1 MSLFRDR
8 PNFRPFVY
16 NPAEIYTARQRKVF
30 WIPEKISL
38 TADIQEY
45 HVSFNEGI
53 KHAITTSLQLF
64 THYEV
69 GVGDFWAEIVY
80 PRCKPHEVQMMAAM
94 FSAMELAV
102 HAIFYD
108 RLNDELGLSTK
119 EFYMSYQ
126 SNSDMV
132 NRMELINHHLRIK
145 NNQELPLAMALF
157 SFIEGVVLYSSFSF
171 LMSFQ
176 ANGMNKL
183 SNVVTGLKYSV
194 RDENLHAEAGSWLF
208 NTLVTEGKADRQ
220 KVYEELVPVLKILVA
235 QEDAIIDEM
244 FSKGGIKHM
253 TADHLKTFVRH
264 RTNKKLEDIQ
274 MKPIYE
280 VDEGENPIADWF
292 YDMINA
298 KSMNDFFHNES
309 VEYEETANF
318 TNTTYK
324 VWHD

>member
-8 PNFRPFVY
+8 PNFRPFMY
-16 NPAEIYTARQRKVF
+16 SPAESFTAKQRKIF

-45 HVSFNEGI
+45 HVAFSDGM
-53 KHAITTSLQLF
+53 KHAITTCLQLF

-69 GVGDFWAEIVY
+69 GVGDFWTEVVY
-80 PRCKPHEVQMMAAM
+80 PRCKAHEVQMMAAM
-94 FSAMELAV
+94 FGAMELAV

-119 EFYMSYQ
+119 DFYMSYRE
-126 SNSDMV
+126 NSDMV
-132 NRMELINHHLRIK
+132 ERMELINKYLRVK
-145 NNQELPLAMALF
+145 NNQDLPVAMALF
-157 SFIEGVVLYSSFSF
+157 SFVEGVVLYSSFAF

-176 ANGMNKL
+176 ARGMNKL

-208 NTLVTEGKADRQ
+208 NTLVDEGKADRKAVAQ
-220 KVYEELVPVLKILVA
+220 ELIPVLKRMVE
-235 QEDAIIDEM
+235 QEDSIIDEM
-244 FSKGGIKHM
+244 FSKGGIKHI
-253 TADHLKTFVRH
+253 TADQLKMFVRS
-264 RTNKKLEDIQ
+264 RTNKKLEDIK
-274 MKPIYE
+274 MKPIYKI
-280 VDEGENPIADWF
+280 GENPIASWF

-309 VEYEETANF
+309 AEYEETANF
-318 TNTTYK
+318 TNTQYK
-324 VWHD
+324 VWG

>member
-8 PNFRPFVY
+8 PNFRPFMY
-16 NPAEIYTARQRKVF
+16 NTAESFTAKQRKVF

-38 TADIQEY
+38 TSDIQEY
-45 HVSFNEGI
+45 HVAFNDGT

-69 GVGDFWAEIVY
+69 GVGDFWVEVIY

-94 FSAMELAV
+94 FGAMELAI

-126 SNSDMV
+126 ANQHMV
-132 NRMELINHHLRIK
+132 ERIDLIGKHLKVK
-145 NNQELPLAMALF
+145 NNQELPLAVALF
-157 SFIEGVVLYSSFSF
+157 SFVEGVVLYSSFAF

-176 ANGMNKL
+176 ARGMNKL

-208 NTLVTEGKADRQ
+208 NTLVDEGKAVR
-220 KVYEELVPVLKILVA
+220 EETEAELVPVLKKLVD
-235 QEDAIIDEM
+235 QEDAIVDEM

-253 TADHLKTFVRH
+253 TADDLKMFVRS
-264 RTNKKLEDIQ
+264 RCNKKLEDIG
-274 MKPIYE
+274 MKPIYKI
-280 VDEGENPIADWF
+280 GHNPIADWF

-309 VEYEETANF
+309 VEYEENANF
-318 TNTTYK
+318 TNTEYK
-324 VWHD
+324 VWK